1 MNRGARFFKCDLH
14 LHTPG
19 DSYFNPHKSDVDV
32 SLVKEYV
39 KKLREKEIEIGAIT
53 DHNKFYLEWFNAL
66 SEEAQ
71 KEDIY
76 LFPGVEISV
85 GDGKEVHLLVIFP
98 QEGKDRIEDILTALF
113 DAKERFDNAG
123 RPLPIRRTLEDVV
136 NKLVDEEKAIV
147 IGAHAS
153 NPKGL
158 CKFSWRTIKGY
169 MEKGLLG
176 RKILALQ
183 DVSESDWNQI
193 LQRRQEIESENP
205 NFKIILPARIHAS
218 DPKRLN
224 DIGSKFSYIKMIDP
238 PNFESL
244 VLAFKTHELRIKDE
258 LPSYTYT
265 QILKFECEKG
275 EFLEGF
281 NVSFSPELNLV
292 IGPRGSGKT
301 AFMEALR
308 YTLGLEPPSEEG
320 RRIHERIV
328 EKVIGSGGKCK
339 LTLKTKE
346 GVQYEIE
353 RIFNETP
360 RVYRI
365 SNGQREELNLMPSD
379 ILSRVPIFIYG
390 QKEIYYI
397 SQDINLKEKFIDRF
411 AGEELKNQI
420 EKSENIKRQIKI
432 KWREYLDLKEKV
444 SKKEEIQ
451 KQLESIEDE
460 LRTFK
465 EQKIADKLEKDRKYV
480 REERRLVEIKE
491 SLDILKETLSS
502 FEEESKIQF
511 EKLTS
516 VYGEINKDL
525 FKQFT
530 DFARDKKRVWE
541 RQIQEF
547 GKIIS
552 ELGEEYKKVEKCWQE
567 RRKIVTEELA
577 DIRKTIKGP
586 LKPERYIELERRKA
600 ILSPQLAEIK
610 RYDEKKKD
618 IEEEI
623 RRLLSS
629 LKDSWY
635 QEWLIR
641 DRKAKELT
649 KKIGKLVEWKV
660 VFKGNKKEF
669 ARRLKEIFGGLRIRE
684 EDFIKLADFF
694 SDGIELYESLMKNDS
709 PLPKVKVTQSVW
721 DKMRRFIE
729 NDSENALSLLL
740 IRVPDIVDFSL
751 LIENRYIPSDDL
763 SVGQRCTAIILTLLV
778 ESDSP
783 LLIDQPEDDLDNT
796 IIYEGLIKKLWE
808 YKSKRQF
815 IFTSHNANIPVNG
828 DAELI
833 ISLGSPKE
841 NKVMI
846 HAVNPLDDPLIRKDI
861 LEVMEGGE
869 DAFRKRE
876 EKYFG

>member
-14 LHTPG
+14 LHTPT
-19 DSYFNPHKSDVDV
+19 DRYFNPYKPAVDV
-32 SLVKEYV
+32 SLVKEYI
-39 KKLREKEIEIGAIT
+39 KKLKDNGIEVGAIT
-53 DHNKFYLEWFNAL
+53 DHNKFYLEWFDAL
-66 SEEAQ
+66 SKEAS
-71 KEDIY
+71 KEGIC

-85 GDGKEVHLLVIFP
+85 GDGKEVHLLVIFS
-98 QEGKDRIEDILTALF
+98 QEKKNKIEDVLTALF
-113 DAKERFDNAG
+113 DAREKFDSAG
-123 RPLPIRRTLEDVV
+123 QPLPIRKTLNEVI
-136 NKLVDEEKAIV
+136 NKLADEEKAII

-153 NPKGL
+153 NEKGL
-158 CKFSWRTIKGY
+158 CKFGWRAIKDY
-169 MEKGLLG
+169 LKNGLLG
-176 RKILALQ
+176 KKMLALQ
-183 DVSESDWNQI
+183 DVSESDWGQI
-193 LQRRQEIESENP
+193 LQRRREIESENP
-205 NFKIILPARIHAS
+205 NSKIILPARIHAS
-218 DPKRLN
+218 DSKRLN

-275 EFLEGF
+275 KFLEGF

-301 AFMEALR
+301 AFIEALR

-320 RRIHERIV
+320 RRMHERIV

-365 SNGQREELNLMPSD
+365 SNGQREELNLMPAD
-379 ILSRVPIFIYG
+379 ILSRAPVFIYG

-411 AGEELKNQI
+411 AGEELKKQI
-420 EKSENIKRQIKI
+420 EESEDIKRQIKI
-432 KWREYLDLKEKV
+432 KWREYLDLEEKV

-451 KQLESIEDE
+451 KQLEAIEDE

-480 REERRLVEIKE
+480 REESRLREIKD
-491 SLDILKETLSS
+491 SLDALEELLSTFKDDS
-502 FEEESKIQF
+502 EISF
-511 EKLTS
+511 EKLIH
-516 VYGEINKDL
+516 VKGEINKDL
-525 FKQFT
+525 FSQFT
-530 DFARDKKRVWE
+530 NVAAEK
-541 RQIQEF
+541 RQIWQEEIRQLE
-547 GKIIS
+547 KIIAD
-552 ELGEEYKKVEKCWQE
+552 LLEEYERIYTSWQE
-567 RRKIVTEELA
+567 KRKTVIDELA

-600 ILSPQLAEIK
+600 ILSPQLTEIK

-623 RRLLSS
+623 RKLLSS

-641 DRKAKELT
+641 DRKAKELS

-660 VFKGNKKEF
+660 AFKGNKKEF
-669 ARRLKEIFGGLRIRE
+669 VRRLKEIFGGLRIRE
-684 EDFIKLADFF
+684 EDFIKLVDFF

-709 PLPKVKVTQSVW
+709 PPPKVKVTQSVW
-721 DKMRRFIE
+721 DKMRRFIK
-729 NDSENALSLLL
+729 NNPENALSLLL
-740 IRVPDIVDFSL
+740 IRVPDMVDFSL
-751 LIENRYIPSDDL
+751 LIENRHIPSDDL

-833 ISLGSPKE
+833 VSLGSPKE